1 VYGLNA
7 ITAQNGWAMAFAG
20 ALIVFSGLVVLAL
33 AIAQLHKLL
42 NLIEKKASGAADD
55 LDAIIAETEAA
66 AGPFGDVSV
75 LSGVYGSL
83 ASELGETFQLS
94 ELFALAQAKDLPH
107 PHFSIKTLREGLYLM
122 PQGDGVF
129 KWEAN
134 DE

>member
-42 NLIEKKASGAADD
+42 NLIEKNSSSAADD
-55 LDAIIAETEAA
+55 LDATIAETEAA

>member
-1 VYGLNA
+1 
-7 ITAQNGWAMAFAG
+7 MAFAG

-42 NLIEKKASGAADD
+42 NLIEKKTSGAADD
-55 LDAIIAETEAA
+55 LDATIAETEAA